1 MKCASLVVEVLILF
15 CVPLL
20 SATVKAHK
28 IILRFSTFYSS
39 YNANFIIGIGI
50 SKKVFDR
57 REFVIANLKQGVSD
71 YLITIVGNKW
81 RDIERFANLK
91 LGNQMTHNRANS
103 QITFLSDL
111 LDTETLLIQI
121 QRQNMGRCSMN
132 TGGAFSV

>member
-57 REFVIANLKQGVSD
+57 REFVIANLKQALSD
-71 YLITIVGNKW
+71 YLITIVGNKS
-81 RDIERFANLK
+81 RDIKRFANIYLR
-91 LGNQMTHNRANS
+91 NQMTHNCAKILNTS
-103 QITFLSDL
+103 LSP
-111 LDTETLLIQI
+111 
-121 QRQNMGRCSMN
+121 
-132 TGGAFSV
+132 F